1 METRKR
7 GNAEGAKAQ
16 RGMKKRMYQSP
27 LIPLRLC
34 VLRIST
40 FLQTVLSRSM
50 LRCVYLLHVAFVLPH
65 HCRERTV
72 HELQHIGENAARLR
86 GG

>member
-7 GNAEGAKAQ
+7 RGRKGAK
-16 RGMKKRMYQSP
+16 GDEKRMYWSP

-50 LRCVYLLHVAFVLPH
+50 LRCVYPLHVAFVLPH